1 MRPDFQIITHT
12 STLHLDASGRL
23 IIPEEATI
31 VNLSGLVLPLDNN
44 SISPIY
50 FASY

>member
-31 VNLSGLVLPLDNN
+31 VNLSGLLVDN

>member
-1 MRPDFQIITHT
+1 MFSLQIITQT
-12 STLHLDASGRL
+12 STLQVDGNGRL

-31 VNLSGLVLPLDNN
+31 VNLSGLVLPLDN
-44 SISPIY
+44 SSLSPIY